1 MAPTEAA
8 LDAAGAQ
15 AIFPDWPQRRRRQ
28 ALAAD
33 LAELGVPFPDVEPST
48 LPDDPA
54 AITGALYVIEG
65 SRLGGRFLARQVGE
79 GLPRRYLSPGERPPS
94 WPALLEQFER
104 FLYSSATYATATGAA
119 LAVFERFEAAGRRW
133 LGRA

>member
-1 MAPTEAA
+1 MPTEAA

-15 AIFPDWPQRRRRQ
+15 AIFPDWPERRRR
-28 ALAAD
+28 APLVAD
-33 LAELGVPFPDVEPST
+33 LADLGVA
-48 LPDDPA
+48 LPHHDAAPLADDPA

-79 GLPRRYLSPGERPPS
+79 GLPRRYLAPDQRPPG

-104 FLYSSATYATATGAA
+104 LLYDPATFAAATGAA
-119 LAVFERFEAAGRRW
+119 LAVFERFETAGRRW
-133 LGRA
+133 LDEA

>member
-1 MAPTEAA
+1 MPTEAA

-15 AIFPDWPQRRRRQ
+15 AIFADWPERRRRA

-33 LAELGVPFPDVEPST
+33 LADLDISLPAAEAPP
-48 LPDDPA
+48 LPDDAA
-54 AITGALYVIEG
+54 AISGALYVIEG

-79 GLPRRYLSPGERPPS
+79 GLPKRYLDPAVRPPG
-94 WPALLEQFER
+94 WPALLEQFEP
-104 FLYSSATYATATGAA
+104 FLYDSMTFATATAAA

-133 LGRA
+133 LREA